1 VSGGAQRRVATA
13 AGQPVDVTAAGHRV
27 VATAGHVD
35 HGKSTLLRALTGMEP
50 DRLAEEQR
58 RGLTIDLGFVWT
70 TLPPTAA
77 TPAAQT
83 VAFVDVPGHERF
95 VGTMLAGT
103 GAAPAA
109 LFVVAA
115 NDGWSAQS
123 SEHRDVLDLL
133 GVPAAVRVVTKAD
146 TVPTDRVEQV
156 VAEVADATRGTSLD
170 TGPIVVTDAVTGRG
184 LDALR
189 TVLRDR
195 LAALPPPR
203 DVGRP
208 RLWVDRSFPASGAGT
223 VVTGKLTEGA
233 LHVGDSARLLPD
245 GREVRIRRLQSLGED
260 LPSAAAG
267 TRVAVNLVGVGHD
280 EVARGD
286 ALVVGAPWRV
296 TREVELWVRVLPDQR
311 LDRTGA
317 WRLHVGTAAVSCTL
331 RPLTGPI
338 EGGAEGAV
346 RVRLDHPLPLV
357 AGDRVVLREAGRR
370 ATVAGGVVAEPAP
383 HGTVRGAVAR
393 KERADRLAAIARGVT
408 PASDNPVGVI
418 PPGLASA
425 GATTDP
431 ATADAVRAARLRG
444 LVALVGGSRDATEV
458 RASAGWPADAP
469 LPEDVVA
476 IGPHLVLAEVRARWV
491 AAVRT
496 LGAGTHDRATVA
508 SSAGDVGA
516 PESAAAAL
524 ADHLVASSELVRTT
538 HGVAL
543 PEHAG
548 AAADA
553 RQARAEAVVAA
564 LVASPFAPPDLD
576 ELTRAHGLDH
586 RERAALVAS
595 GAVVRSGKV
604 AFPRVALDQAVAVL
618 RRLEAEAGPFTAS
631 QAREALG
638 TTRRF
643 TIPLL
648 EQLDRMGATSF
659 DGQLRRVR

>member
-1 VSGGAQRRVATA
+1 MSRGSHPGRGHRAVATPA
-13 AGQPVDVTAAGHRV
+13 HRV

-58 RGLTIDLGFVWT
+58 RGLTIDLGFVWA

-77 TPAAQT
+77 TPTTQT

-115 NDGWSAQS
+115 DDGWSAQS

-146 TVPTDRVEQV
+146 TVAPERVEQV
-156 VAEVADATRGTSLD
+156 VAEVAEATRGTSLD
-170 TGPIVVTDAVTGRG
+170 SGQIVVTDAVTGRG
-184 LDALR
+184 FDRLR

-195 LAALPPPR
+195 LAALPAPL
-203 DVGRP
+203 DLNRP
-208 RLWVDRSFPASGAGT
+208 RLWVDRSFPASGVGT
-223 VVTGKLTEGA
+223 VVTGTLTDGA
-233 LHVGDSARLLPD
+233 LELGATARVLPS

-260 LPSAAAG
+260 LPAAPAG
-267 TRVAVNLVGVGHD
+267 TRVAANLHGVGHD
-280 EVARGD
+280 DVARGD

-296 TREVELWVRVLPDQR
+296 TTDAELWVRVVPGQR
-311 LDRTGA
+311 CDRPGA
-317 WRLHVGTAAVSCTL
+317 WRLHVATAAVGCTL
-331 RPLTGPI
+331 RVLTEPL
-338 EGGAEGAV
+338 EGGTSGAV
-346 RVRLDHPLPLV
+346 RVQLDHPLPLV
-357 AGDRVVLREAGRR
+357 VGDRVVLREAGRR
-370 ATVAGGVVAEPAP
+370 ATVAGGVVVEPAP
-383 HGTVRGAVAR
+383 RGTVRGVAAR
-393 KERADRLAAIARGVT
+393 TARAERLAAIA
-408 PASDNPVGVI
+408 A
-418 PPGLASA
+418 A
-425 GATTDP
+425 GTND
-431 ATADAVRAARLRG
+431 DARPQRLRE
-444 LVALVGGSRDATEV
+444 LVALAGGSRDAEEV
-458 RASAGWPADAP
+458 RASVGWPTEEL
-469 LPEDVVA
+469 LPDGVVA
-476 IGPHLVLAEVRARWV
+476 IGPHLVLAATRERWV
-491 AAVRT
+491 EAVQTLGSGTHERAAVAKR
-496 LGAGTHDRATVA
+496 
-508 SSAGDVGA
+508 SQDVGA
-516 PESAAAAL
+516 PEPAAAAL

-543 PEHAG
+543 PEHAD

-553 RQARAEAVVAA
+553 RRARVAAVVAA
-564 LVASPFAPPDLD
+564 LAATPFAPPDLD
-576 ELTRAHGLDH
+576 ELTRQQGLDH

-604 AFPRVALDQAVAVL
+604 AFARVAVDQAVAVL
-618 RRLEAEAGPFTAS
+618 RRLEGQVGPFTAS

-638 TTRRF
+638 TSRRF

-659 DGQLRRVR
+659 DGQRRRLR

>member
-1 VSGGAQRRVATA
+1 VTVS
-13 AGQPVDVTAAGHRV
+13 GHRV

-70 TLPPTAA
+70 TLAATAA
-77 TPAAQT
+77 TPTAQA

-95 VGTMLAGT
+95 VGTILAGT

-115 NDGWSAQS
+115 DDGWSAQS

-146 TVPTDRVEQV
+146 TVPADRGEQV
-156 VAEVADATRGTSLD
+156 VAEVADATRGTTLD
-170 TGPIVVTDAVTGRG
+170 VAPIVVTDAVTGRG
-184 LDALR
+184 LDRLR
-189 TVLRDR
+189 AVLRDR
-195 LAALPPPR
+195 LAALPAPL
-203 DVGRP
+203 DVARP

-223 VVTGKLTEGA
+223 VVTGTLTEGA
-233 LHVGDSARLLPD
+233 LHLGDTARLLPG

-260 LPSAAAG
+260 LPTAPAG
-267 TRVAVNLVGVGHD
+267 TRVAANLVGVGHD

-286 ALVVGAPWRV
+286 ALVIGAPWRV
-296 TREVELWVRVLPDQR
+296 TAEAELWVRVLPDQR

-317 WRLHVGTAAVSCTL
+317 WRLHVGTAAVGCTL

-338 EGGAEGAV
+338 EGGDDGAV
-346 RVRLDHPLPLV
+346 RIRLDHALPLV

-370 ATVAGGVVAEPAP
+370 ATVAGGVVVEPAP
-383 HGTVRGAVAR
+383 HGTVRGAAAR
-393 KERADRLAAIARGVT
+393 RDRAERLAAIASVGAGPPDRAVCTPVAAVGT
-408 PASDNPVGVI
+408 PAGTAVGAPVGRSDDAA
-418 PPGLASA
+418 AS
-425 GATTDP
+425 TTEE
-431 ATADAVRAARLRG
+431 ARAQRLRG
-444 LVALVGGSRDATEV
+444 LVALAGGSRDAAEV

-469 LPEDVVA
+469 LPDGLVVV
-476 IGPHLVLAEVRARWV
+476 GPHLVLAEVRGRWLT
-491 AAVRT
+491 AVRT
-496 LGAGTHDRATVA
+496 LGGGTHDRTTVA
-508 SSAGDVGA
+508 SSARDAGA
-516 PESAAAAL
+516 PEPAAAAL

-543 PEHAG
+543 PEHAD

-553 RQARAEAVVAA
+553 RQARAQAVVAA
-564 LVASPFAPPDLD
+564 LAATPFAPPDLD
-576 ELTRAHGLDH
+576 EVTREHGLDH
-586 RERAALVAS
+586 RERAALVGS

-604 AFPRVALDQAVAVL
+604 AFARVALEQAVAVL
-618 RRLEAEAGPFTAS
+618 RRLEAEVGPFTAS

>member
-1 VSGGAQRRVATA
+1 VSSGSQQKAATA
-13 AGQPVDVTAAGHRV
+13 EVGCRGLASAADRV
-27 VATAGHVD
+27 VVTAGHVD

-70 TLPPTAA
+70 TLAPTASSP
-77 TPAAQT
+77 TAQT
-83 VAFVDVPGHERF
+83 IAFVDVPGHERF

-115 NDGWSAQS
+115 DDGWSAQS

-133 GVPAAVRVVTKAD
+133 GVPAAVRVVTKAG
-146 TVPTDRVEQV
+146 TVPADRVEQV

-170 TGPIVVTDAVTGRG
+170 TGPIVVTDAGSGRG
-184 LDALR
+184 LDELR

-195 LAALPPPR
+195 LAALPTPL

-223 VVTGKLTEGA
+223 IVTGTLTEGA
-233 LHVGDSARLLPD
+233 LHVGDTATLLPAD
-245 GREVRIRRLQSLGED
+245 REVRIRRLQSLGED
-260 LPSAAAG
+260 LPTAPSG
-267 TRVAVNLVGVGHD
+267 TRVAANLVGVGHD

-286 ALVVGAPWRV
+286 ALVVGTPWQV
-296 TREVELWVRVLPDQR
+296 TREAELWVRVLADQR

-317 WRLHVGTAAVSCTL
+317 WRLHVGTAAVGCTL
-331 RPLTGPI
+331 RPLTGPV
-338 EGGAEGAV
+338 EGGASGAV
-346 RVRLDHPLPLV
+346 RVRLDYPLPLV
-357 AGDRVVLREAGRR
+357 AGDRLVLREAGRR
-370 ATVAGGVVAEPAP
+370 ATVAGGIVAEPAP
-383 HGTVRGAVAR
+383 LGSVRGADAR
-393 KERADRLAAIARGVT
+393 LDRAEGLAAIA
-408 PASDNPVGVI
+408 I
-418 PPGLASA
+418 A
-425 GATTDP
+425 GTDAP
-431 ATADAVRAARLRG
+431 ADATRAQRLRG
-444 LVALVGGSRDATEV
+444 LIALAGGSRDATEV
-458 RASAGWPADAP
+458 RASVGWPADAP
-469 LPEDVVA
+469 MPVDVVA
-476 IGPHLVLAEVRARWV
+476 IGPHLVLAEVRQRWL

-508 SSAGDVGA
+508 SSARDAGA
-516 PESAAAAL
+516 PEPAAAAL
-524 ADHLVASSELVRTT
+524 ADHLVAGSELVRTT

-543 PEHAG
+543 PEHAD

-553 RQARAEAVVAA
+553 RVARARAVVEA
-564 LVASPFAPPDLD
+564 LSASPFAPPDLD
-576 ELTRAHGLDH
+576 ELTRQHGLDH
-586 RERAALVAS
+586 RESAALVAS

-604 AFPRVALDQAVAVL
+604 AFARVALEQAVEVL
-618 RRLEAEAGPFTAS
+618 RRLEAEVGPFTAS

-638 TTRRF
+638 TSRRF

-659 DGQLRRVR
+659 DGQLRRVRRPSAIGCRGRSD